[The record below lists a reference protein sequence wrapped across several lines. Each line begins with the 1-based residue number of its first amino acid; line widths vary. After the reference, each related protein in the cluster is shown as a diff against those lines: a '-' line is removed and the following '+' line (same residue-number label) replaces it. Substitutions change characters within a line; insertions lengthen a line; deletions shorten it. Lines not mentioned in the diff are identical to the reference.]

1 MRIVPAILTS
11 SPEEFLTFL
20 KKAEEFS
27 PHNQI
32 DITDGE
38 FVPSLSIT
46 VPQLENLN
54 YRVKSFVE
62 AHLMVEEPLNWLKP
76 FYEFGAE
83 RIIFHFE
90 IRKDKE
96 EIIREIRKLGL
107 EAGLAINPS
116 TQVKEFSHL
125 VDKVDTILFMSV
137 EPGFYGSKFI
147 PDTLDKI
154 REFKKFWP
162 DKPIGIDGGINLSN
176 LKEVVP
182 LGIDFICVGSAIFKS
197 KDPKKSYQEL
207 SSFQV

>member
-11 SPEEFLTFL
+11 SPEEFLAFL

-32 DITDGE
+32 DITDGK
-38 FVPSLSIT
+38 FVPSLSINIA
-46 VPQLENLN
+46 QLESLN
-54 YRVKSFVE
+54 YQVKSFIE
-62 AHLMVEEPLNWLKP
+62 AHLMVEEPLSWLKP
-76 FYEFGAE
+76 FYEFGAK

-96 EIIREIRKLGL
+96 EIIREIRKSGL

-116 TQVKEFSHL
+116 TQVKEFSYL

-147 PDTLDKI
+147 PNTLDKI

-176 LKEVVP
+176 LKEVAS
-182 LGIDFICVGSAIFKS
+182 LGVDFICVGSAIFKS

-207 SSFQV
+207 SSFQR